1 MRFAALTSLLLAAA
15 LRVTAQNASPDQ
27 VKAILEQVEGLTTN
41 AERFNFF
48 SGRQYVFDFNEGVG
62 TTGGAGGNLTV
73 ANVADF
79 PYLYGKGMALSVG
92 RLGPCGLAPPHY
104 HPRASEFLYM
114 LSGTSLQ
121 VGFTLENGA
130 RLVQGTLNPNQ
141 GFVYPKNSF
150 HFQSN
155 TNCDPVTFV
164 AGWNDEDPGIAQ
176 VAQRF
181 FGIPPNVTDA
191 STGNFG
197 VDEIVRIA
205 QLIPDAMVLG
215 VQSCL
220 DRCKIQRGNQPKTQQ
235 QPRVIGNGFPAP
247 NSTRSNST
255 RRDEHE
261 MAKRSE
267 VPDVSAEETITRSI
281 PNFFASANARTL
293 EEIAFLL
300 KAVICVLLSGYVLAW
315 VYFVIPSW
323 RNRRL
328 QAELEARGV
337 ASVPIDVKA

>member
-1 MRFAALTSLLLAAA
+1 MRFAALTPLLLGAA
-15 LRVTAQNASPDQ
+15 LSVTAQNASPDQ
-27 VKAILEQVEGLTTN
+27 VKAILTQVEGLTTN
-41 AERFNFF
+41 VERFNFF
-48 SGRQYVFDFNEGVG
+48 NGRDYVFDFNQGTG
-62 TTGGAGGNLTV
+62 TTGGAGGNLTI

-114 LSGTSLQ
+114 LSGSNLQ
-121 VGFTLENGA
+121 VGFILENGA
-130 RLVQGTLNPNQ
+130 RLVQGSLNPGQ
-141 GFVYPKNSF
+141 GWVYPKNSF

-155 TNCDPVTFV
+155 IGCEPVTFV
-164 AGWNDEDPGIAQ
+164 AGWNHEDPGIAH

-191 STGNFG
+191 DIGNIG
-197 VDEIVRIA
+197 VDEVVRIA

-235 QPRVIGNGFPAP
+235 QPRVLGNGFPAP
-247 NSTRSNST
+247 NSTR
-255 RRDEHE
+255 REVHE
-261 MAKRSE
+261 MEKRSE
-267 VPDVSAEETITRSI
+267 VPVIPDVPEAITRSSSI
-281 PNFFASANARTL
+281 PSFLGSANAQTL

-328 QAELEARGV
+328 QAELAARGV
-337 ASVPIDVKA
+337 ASAPIDVKA